1 MTKAGI
7 KRRINTLLTKCLPY
21 EWYQILYI
29 KYIHARTKDKEQAYK
44 LSYFHSRKRSK
55 EKYCIFRFTRMY
67 GLFAAAKLHVFAY
80 EWAVS
85 KGYIPLVDYEYEY
98 HFKTGQMGEENM
110 WEYVFE
116 QPISVKEALKK
127 DWVLVKGINRTEK
140 WLSSTCMDINGEED
154 DFRIHIVKDNWRE
167 YYAKVNGYI
176 SKSWRFKKD
185 LLEEFEREY
194 GTLFQAGSV
203 LGVAL
208 RENMSVDAD
217 KIRESAN
224 VNVGTLNV
232 YRKHPKTIGVMDVI
246 ELVREYSD
254 SHNCSRIF
262 LSTMYEESLRAFIE
276 VFGQRVVWIE
286 RERLSMDI
294 NKLEDFEQS
303 IEEQYY
309 FTTATFSQEQIKG
322 QNITYAKEVLG
333 LSRCDYLIGAPLSAT
348 TAALSLNGG
357 KYKDI
362 YILPDLNQSRYS
374 VPPKI
379 YRE

>member
-7 KRRINTLLTKCLPY
+7 KRRIHTFLKKCMPY

-44 LSYFHSRKRSK
+44 LPYFHSRKRSK
-55 EKYCIFRFTRMY
+55 EKYCIFRITRVY
-67 GLFAAAKLHVFAY
+67 GLFAAAKLNVFAY

-98 HFKTGQMGEENM
+98 CFKTGQMGAENV
-110 WEYVFE
+110 WECVFE
-116 QPISVKEALKK
+116 QPISVKEALRK
-127 DWVLVKGINRTEK
+127 DWVLVKGIDRTDK
-140 WLSSTCMDINGEED
+140 WLSSTCMDINGDEE
-154 DFRIHIVKDNWRE
+154 DFRIHIVTDRWRE

-176 SKSWRFKKD
+176 SKSWRFRQD

-194 GTLFQAGSV
+194 GTFFQTSSV

-208 RENMSVDAD
+208 RENMSVDAE
-217 KIRESAN
+217 KIRES
-224 VNVGTLNV
+224 VNAGTVRV
-232 YRKHPKTIGVMDVI
+232 YRNHPKTIGVMDVI
-246 ELVREYSD
+246 KLVREYSD

-262 LSTMYEESLRAFIE
+262 LSTMYEESLKAFIE
-276 VFGQRVVWIE
+276 AFGQKVVWIE
-286 RERLSMDI
+286 RERQSMDI
-294 NKLEDFEQS
+294 IKNADFERN

-309 FTTATFSQEQIKG
+309 YAKATYSQEQEKE
-322 QNITYAKEVLG
+322 QNIAYAKEVLG
-333 LSRCDYLIGAPLSAT
+333 LSRCDYLIGAPLSTT

-362 YILPDLNQSRYS
+362 YILSDLNKSRYS